1 MNIHRSHQQTVD
13 DAIRKT
19 CRILAIIGLP
29 VFLVSTYR
37 NLYVDFL
44 PLHSTLVT
52 IIYLSFAALSFDIIK
67 NSIIR
72 LYALAG
78 TFLGI
83 FILSGVRNES
93 FLNVDIWLI
102 FAGCI
107 LAFRVSYLWLAIT
120 LTVAVSILL
129 FLLQNSN
136 IYLEEPYFV
145 PMTLHIASLSVSFVI
160 FTLIKNVI
168 LNYQKLYEDQA
179 ESNVG
184 LIEKSKRSYLLA
196 QEAEEDK
203 EEEKQRLRTA
213 AYSLYSQIFTLQNII
228 KFAEDNNDQKSLQD
242 GRERIKDIQDD
253 LLEFSK
259 SGKYIKSQTSK
270 LTISDLAYVLESH
283 VKPYAKVSSGDFSC
297 SITSEDKSLD
307 DFEIPIHYIK
317 LIAHHLIQHCRE
329 NHQAKELKFDIQ
341 KGVKARSMQQI
352 KLSVFVYSIEDLSE
366 TDFSKLNR
374 EMASKS
380 HLNIGDNH
388 IRFIK
393 ILLQGMSGSLKASSM
408 GNTARYDMS
417 FWVD

>member
-13 DAIRKT
+13 DAIRKA
-19 CRILAIIGLP
+19 CRVLSIIGLP
-29 VFLVSTYR
+29 ILLVSTYR

-44 PLHSTLVT
+44 PLHSTLMT
-52 IIYLSFAALSFDIIK
+52 IIYLSFVALSLDIIR
-67 NSIIR
+67 NSNIR
-72 LYALAG
+72 LYALSG

-83 FILSGVRNES
+83 FILSGARNES

-179 ESNVG
+179 ETNVG

-203 EEEKQRLRTA
+203 EEEKQRLRTG
-213 AYSLYSQIFTLQNII
+213 AYSLYSQISTLQNII

-242 GRERIKDIQDD
+242 GREIIKDIQGD

-307 DFEIPIHYIK
+307 DLEIPIHYIK

-329 NHQAKELKFDIQ
+329 NHQAKELKFNIQ
-341 KGVKARSMQQI
+341 KGAKARSMQQI

-366 TDFSKLNR
+366 TDFSNLNR

-393 ILLQGMSGSLKASSM
+393 ILLQGMSGSFKASSI

>member
-1 MNIHRSHQQTVD
+1 M
-13 DAIRKT
+13 
-19 CRILAIIGLP
+19 
-29 VFLVSTYR
+29 
-37 NLYVDFL
+37 
-44 PLHSTLVT
+44 
-52 IIYLSFAALSFDIIK
+52 
-67 NSIIR
+67 
-72 LYALAG
+72 
-78 TFLGI
+78 
-83 FILSGVRNES
+83 
-93 FLNVDIWLI
+93 
-102 FAGCI
+102 
-107 LAFRVSYLWLAIT
+107 
-120 LTVAVSILL
+120 
-129 FLLQNSN
+129 
-136 IYLEEPYFV
+136 
-145 PMTLHIASLSVSFVI
+145 
-160 FTLIKNVI
+160 
-168 LNYQKLYEDQA
+168 
-179 ESNVG
+179 
-184 LIEKSKRSYLLA
+184 
-196 QEAEEDK
+196 
-203 EEEKQRLRTA
+203 
-213 AYSLYSQIFTLQNII
+213 
-228 KFAEDNNDQKSLQD
+228 
-242 GRERIKDIQDD
+242 
-253 LLEFSK
+253 LEFSK